1 MLNLDLSNRTLIV
14 YLQDHLRS
22 INGKTGLAVLRYS
35 PHPIAAIIDT
45 EYAGRSLFEV
55 TGIAREVPIV
65 ASLEEAIA
73 QGGDTLL
80 IGLSPSGGR
89 LTGHHREVV
98 TTAIS
103 AGLSVINGLHD
114 RLNHLNPHITGAQE
128 IFDIRV
134 PPPECLVV
142 GFGRAQSL
150 PNQRILTVGTDM
162 AIGKMSTCI
171 EFHVAATKRNM
182 LSTFF
187 ATGQTGIVIA
197 GRGIP
202 LDAVPVDF
210 ASGAV
215 EYGVITLSTGD
226 CEWLWIEGQGSMLN
240 PASTATLPLIRGSQ
254 PTGLVL
260 VHRAGQTSVKNN
272 PAFPIPPLKEVVAF
286 YESVVKAAGT
296 FPAAPVRAIALNTAD
311 LSLDDALAYIHL
323 IERETGRP
331 TDDVVRFGADR
342 LLNAIIEN
350 R

>member
-1 MLNLDLSNRTLIV
+1 MLNLDLSNRTLII

-35 PHPIAAIIDT
+35 PHPIAAVIDT
-45 EYAGRSLFEV
+45 EYAGRSLVEV
-55 TGIAREVPIV
+55 TGIARQVPIV
-65 ASLEEAIA
+65 ASLEDAIA
-73 QGGDTLL
+73 QGGDTVL

-89 LTGHHREVV
+89 LIGHHREVV
-98 TTAIS
+98 MNAIS

-114 RLNHLNPHITGAQE
+114 RLNHLNPHITGTQE

-134 PPPECLVV
+134 PPPECFVV

-150 PNQRILTVGTDM
+150 PNQRVLTVGTDM
-162 AIGKMSTCI
+162 AIGKMSACL
-171 EFHVAATKRNM
+171 EFHAAAKNRGI
-182 LSTFF
+182 SSQFF

-197 GRGIP
+197 GQGIP

-210 ASGAV
+210 AAGAV
-215 EYGVITLSTGD
+215 EYGVMTLSAENPD
-226 CEWLWIEGQGSMLN
+226 IVWIEGQGSMLN

-260 VHRAGQTSVKNN
+260 VHRAGQTAVKNN

-296 FPAAPVRAIALNTAD
+296 FPAAPVQAIALNTAD
-311 LSLDDALAYIHL
+311 LPHDDALSYIHL
-323 IERETGRP
+323 IEKETGRP
-331 TDDVVRFGADR
+331 TDDVVRFGAER
-342 LLNAIIEN
+342 LLSAIIGS